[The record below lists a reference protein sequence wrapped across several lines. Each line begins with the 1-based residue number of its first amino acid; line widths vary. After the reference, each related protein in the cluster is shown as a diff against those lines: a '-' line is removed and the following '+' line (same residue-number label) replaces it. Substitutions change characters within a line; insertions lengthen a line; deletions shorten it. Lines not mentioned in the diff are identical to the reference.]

1 MTYNKPDF
9 VAPFDT
15 EETYLRSED
24 DKFTPKTP
32 AEIYDEAKNRKPG
45 SEKRSL
51 PILPLPGRVDAR
63 PNNIQLQVELSRIKF
78 FSNGF
83 QNGVEKPEN
92 GIPIHKRVWEI
103 VWQSQQDTECLNNGT
118 DFVKAI
124 EDAQEKPD
132 KQPDVLSAWTINS
145 GFMNQPGWM
154 LGVSSSM
161 VLQTNSCEATKEA
174 LNVLLKLIEK
184 LSKQP

>member
-1 MTYNKPDF
+1 MENIRRDSAADIEQGLSVYHVQGYLWKLCKNTEGNQSSWDNLGSGATRSWKLNGEGYIAQDSTIYPRWFFACENRCEDVAGDDCCTPAIIKSTDINKMTYNKPDF

-63 PNNIQLQVELSRIKF
+63 PNNIQLQVLSSRIKF
-78 FSNGF
+78 F
-83 QNGVEKPEN
+83 
-92 GIPIHKRVWEI
+92 
-103 VWQSQQDTECLNNGT
+103 
-118 DFVKAI
+118 
-124 EDAQEKPD
+124 
-132 KQPDVLSAWTINS
+132 
-145 GFMNQPGWM
+145 
-154 LGVSSSM
+154 
-161 VLQTNSCEATKEA
+161 
-174 LNVLLKLIEK
+174 
-184 LSKQP
+184 